1 MIAEAEEGIFFET
14 TPGTMVDVTMDLAD
28 KIVTRSSAM
37 TILFSPL
44 HRAMKADSMLKIEVQ
59 RDMGISCPD
68 PGADKLFALNS
79 DVFSQNFK
87 SVCKASDDGV
97 YEYI

>member
-1 MIAEAEEGIFFET
+1 
-14 TPGTMVDVTMDLAD
+14 MVDVTMDLAD
-28 KIVTRSSAM
+28 KIVTQSSAM
-37 TILFSPL
+37 TIFFSPL
-44 HRAMKADSMLKIEVQ
+44 HRAMRVDSMLTIEVQ

-68 PGADKLFALNS
+68 PSADKLFALNS

-87 SVCKASDDGV
+87 SVCKTSDDGV